1 MIRIK
6 NRLEEIEVYEFRV
19 MVGLEDRRCFLKWKW
34 LCVCYDWEMIQT
46 GLSHDAICVPK
57 GM

>member
-6 NRLEEIEVYEFRV
+6 NRLEEIEVYEFQV
-19 MVGLEDRRCFLKWKW
+19 MFGLEDRRCFLKW
-34 LCVCYDWEMIQT
+34 LCVCYNWEMIQT
-46 GLSHDAICVPK
+46 GISHDAICVPR